1 MKKGTWGVAAR
12 LVRWRPRTVQ
22 YAVVNYAG
30 SSGGVPHFNVSNNSW
45 SRQETAIK
53 KAQKL
58 NEVTDRERRV
68 GR

>member
-1 MKKGTWGVAAR
+1 MTKGTWGVAA
-12 LVRWRPRTVQ
+12 LLLRWRPRIVR

-30 SSGGVPHFNVSNNSW
+30 SSGGVPHFNVSKNSCI
-45 SRQETAIK
+45 RQETAIK
-53 KAQKL
+53 KAKKL